1 MMKFTLIIGIFIV
14 VTIVLAVPINNVY
27 GLNGSVHNSPNEILD
42 NNASGKII
50 LEQNDF
56 KLYGGSLLVVPII
69 VEMNDFVHA
78 PTLTIFHNE
87 NIIKTIYPRFNGDT
101 SQSFIALNSNW
112 DTGVYEIKLNHQ
124 NKILD
129 TFSFLISTDNELV
142 TEKIIDKNMTK
153 IIDPYILVNPSKVFI
168 ESHSNE
174 KISITGIVDNL
185 YLGNTVHIEI
195 LTPGNEIL
203 TRNVH
208 TTSEGFFS
216 DEILIS
222 KNWITGEYQITGQYL
237 DSKIISTTFIVE
249 NNWNEIISDETNL
262 VGSFDLSSEVSNNYT
277 ILSVSGNIE
286 TEEKEMILNISKDEE
301 ILYEDSVSIDEKFF
315 ETSTVLYDYEKNIP
329 WEYGEYQ
336 ITGLVGDQTFH
347 SEKFILDG
355 TATTS
360 LNFEDFN
367 LFVNMGSGLEN
378 MVDFS
383 EIEITAG
390 KEAQVVLS
398 GTLENYVEAY
408 VLDVHLIH
416 PDGTDELS
424 HLYASSD
431 GFYYL
436 PIIIDDTWVSGT
448 YTAYVQFREFM
459 DEASTFTIINNSLN
473 EVTID
478 SESTESEIVSEDLK
492 NYEITLDNSQSVDS
506 VHYIAT
512 MQSFSGKTPITISLN
527 DEILKEEFT
536 FSSDEGL
543 IDYYLLLNENWI
555 SGNYTVSYIENNIS
569 TSFGTFEIFNNYIVE
584 DELNTILDVKKLIDQ
599 TLTLEKSSFKSSSYG
614 ISYLPFSGKLID
626 DSTNKV
632 SILLDGELQTTISL
646 DPDGNYAG
654 TISLGDSLDSGFHTL
669 SMSSGDITE
678 SAEFLIT
685 TNHYI
690 SLQGDLQI
698 FRNEIIESGGE
709 ISVFLSKM
717 VPNFVPSEV
726 QPVIITVEGDDSYQR
741 FSIMPKGYGF
751 YSQNFMLDE
760 TLGSYAVTARYGGE
774 IIESYNIDVLAI
786 DPQWLRDYTE
796 SWVYGK
802 ISDYSYF
809 QKLVLMLDDDY
820 TVTANVSAP
829 DWFVESAAMWM
840 RGMLDDDSFN
850 DSIKF
855 LAENRLL

>member
-1 MMKFTLIIGIFIV
+1 
-14 VTIVLAVPINNVY
+14 
-27 GLNGSVHNSPNEILD
+27 
-42 NNASGKII
+42 
-50 LEQNDF
+50 
-56 KLYGGSLLVVPII
+56 
-69 VEMNDFVHA
+69 
-78 PTLTIFHNE
+78 
-87 NIIKTIYPRFNGDT
+87 
-101 SQSFIALNSNW
+101 
-112 DTGVYEIKLNHQ
+112 
-124 NKILD
+124 
-129 TFSFLISTDNELV
+129 
-142 TEKIIDKNMTK
+142 
-153 IIDPYILVNPSKVFI
+153 
-168 ESHSNE
+168 
-174 KISITGIVDNL
+174 
-185 YLGNTVHIEI
+185 
-195 LTPGNEIL
+195 
-203 TRNVH
+203 
-208 TTSEGFFS
+208 
-216 DEILIS
+216 
-222 KNWITGEYQITGQYL
+222 
-237 DSKIISTTFIVE
+237 STTFIVE

-262 VGSFDLSSEVSNNYT
+262 VGSFNLLSEVSNNYT

-336 ITGLVGDQTFH
+336 ITGLVGDQSFH

-390 KEAQVVLS
+390 TEAQVVLS

-584 DELNTILDVKKLIDQ
+584 DELNTILDVEKLIDQ

>member
-1 MMKFTLIIGIFIV
+1 
-14 VTIVLAVPINNVY
+14 
-27 GLNGSVHNSPNEILD
+27 
-42 NNASGKII
+42 
-50 LEQNDF
+50 
-56 KLYGGSLLVVPII
+56 
-69 VEMNDFVHA
+69 
-78 PTLTIFHNE
+78 
-87 NIIKTIYPRFNGDT
+87 
-101 SQSFIALNSNW
+101 
-112 DTGVYEIKLNHQ
+112 
-124 NKILD
+124 
-129 TFSFLISTDNELV
+129 
-142 TEKIIDKNMTK
+142 
-153 IIDPYILVNPSKVFI
+153 
-168 ESHSNE
+168 
-174 KISITGIVDNL
+174 
-185 YLGNTVHIEI
+185 
-195 LTPGNEIL
+195 
-203 TRNVH
+203 
-208 TTSEGFFS
+208 
-216 DEILIS
+216 
-222 KNWITGEYQITGQYL
+222 
-237 DSKIISTTFIVE
+237 
-249 NNWNEIISDETNL
+249 
-262 VGSFDLSSEVSNNYT
+262 
-277 ILSVSGNIE
+277 
-286 TEEKEMILNISKDEE
+286 
-301 ILYEDSVSIDEKFF
+301 
-315 ETSTVLYDYEKNIP
+315 
-329 WEYGEYQ
+329 
-336 ITGLVGDQTFH
+336 
-347 SEKFILDG
+347 
-355 TATTS
+355 
-360 LNFEDFN
+360 
-367 LFVNMGSGLEN
+367 MGSGLEN

-584 DELNTILDVKKLIDQ
+584 DELNTILDVEKLIDQ